1 VPVDLQSVLMLLPIA
16 CLGSFVYGVT
26 GFGSALVT
34 IPLASLVFPLP
45 FVLAVFG
52 LVDIVNAVRAGF
64 AEPRA
69 IVRAEATRLLPSCL
83 VGIGVGTALL
93 TGLHT
98 EILLL
103 ALGVFVVGFAL
114 YSLVAPEASLRIS
127 RRWAYLAGFSGGV
140 TSAVFGAGGPP
151 YVIYLSLRPY
161 GPRELRATMA
171 ATSVVSVVGRIVAF
185 AGAGL
190 LSSPAVWRTAVPLL
204 PAILGV
210 LWLADRT
217 HARLPRHVLLRGIR
231 VLLLVAGAL
240 LIRRA
245 LAAL

>member
-1 VPVDLQSVLMLLPIA
+1 MFVDLQAVLLLLPIA

-34 IPLASLVFPLP
+34 IPLASLLFPLP

-52 LVDIVNAVRAGF
+52 LLDIVNALRAGL

-69 IVRAEATRLLPSCL
+69 IVREEAWRLLPSCL
-83 VGIGVGTALL
+83 VGVGVGTALL
-93 TGLHT
+93 TGLAT
-98 EILLL
+98 ETLLL

-114 YSLVAPEASLRIS
+114 YSLLAPEGSLRID

-140 TSAVFGAGGPP
+140 TSAIFGAGGPP

-161 GPRELRATMA
+161 GKRELRATMA
-171 ATSVVSVVGRIVAF
+171 ATSVVSVVGRVVAF

-190 LSSPAVWRTAVPLL
+190 LSSPAVWRTALPLL
-204 PAILGV
+204 PAILGA

-217 HARLPRHVLLRGIR
+217 HARLPRHVVLRAIR
-231 VLLLVAGAL
+231 VLLIVAGTL

-245 LAAL
+245 LLPI

>member
-1 VPVDLQSVLMLLPIA
+1 MFVDLHAVLLLLPIA

-34 IPLASLVFPLP
+34 IPLASLLFPLP

-52 LVDIVNAVRAGF
+52 LLDIVNALRAGL

-69 IVRAEATRLLPSCL
+69 IVREEAWRLLPSCL
-83 VGIGVGTALL
+83 VGVDVGTALL
-93 TGLHT
+93 TGLAT
-98 EILLL
+98 ETLLL

-114 YSLVAPEASLRIS
+114 YSLLAPEGSLRID

-140 TSAVFGAGGPP
+140 TSAIFGAGGPP

-161 GPRELRATMA
+161 GKRELRATMA
-171 ATSVVSVVGRIVAF
+171 ATSVVSVVGRVVAF

-190 LSSPAVWRTAVPLL
+190 LSSPAVWRTALPLL
-204 PAILGV
+204 PAILGA

-217 HARLPRHVLLRGIR
+217 HARLPRHVVLRAIR
-231 VLLLVAGAL
+231 VLLIVAGTL

-245 LAAL
+245 LLPI